1 MKVKLL
7 LSVNIEGRQYAV
19 GTEADLKP
27 KDAKPLIRGGYAIEV
42 KERAVPTHAQVET
55 RVVD

>member
-7 LSVNIEGRQYAV
+7 LSVNVEGRQFTV
-19 GTEADLKP
+19 GSEADLKP
-27 KDAKPLIRGGYAIEV
+27 KEAKALIRGGYAIAV
-42 KERAVPTHAQVET
+42 KERAVPNVGVET